1 MINKIKL
8 IILLIL
14 IIIIGCEQP
23 SKHIEIS
30 KEEGKIMS
38 LLVDSMATSFP
49 IPPPPPKDGSK
60 PKPIN
65 IDSIRK
71 VKVEVVIDTIMF
83 PVSKHIEIDKEF
95 SEYQNL
101 IDSIPSLKAEPI
113 EKKYVKSKRGHT
125 LVFGNSLEDSN
136 VKHSQIIST
145 SRIAF
150 NDKKNMAALYGGYS
164 THPLA
169 SHLNLYLLEKKN
181 GIWKIVYKKNIEKS

>member
-83 PVSKHIEIDKEF
+83 PVSKHIEIDKKGAFTLTIDLFKKGGGERESQRLGVPLLGKIPLSQAIMDSTDSGAPITF
-95 SEYQNL
+95 SLPDTPDSKIFSDIVLQLENRL
-101 IDSIPSLKAEPI
+101 IS
-113 EKKYVKSKRGHT
+113 
-125 LVFGNSLEDSN
+125 
-136 VKHSQIIST
+136 
-145 SRIAF
+145 
-150 NDKKNMAALYGGYS
+150 
-164 THPLA
+164 
-169 SHLNLYLLEKKN
+169 
-181 GIWKIVYKKNIEKS
+181 